1 MRNIF
6 LFYSSSTLKRPVN
19 VKILT
24 TTKSSFIERL
34 TFENIQTIQT
44 KRTKKI
50 FSIQLHDNETECL
63 FSSNSKSRRI
73 LLCMTAQCKTI
84 QLIIPRTTSGKRHS
98 IHVPSKDVDLPAH
111 KDVFCICRSSQETYF
126 ISPSING
133 LLRGNQRLIERE
145 YHRLI
150 WVFFPPKKISEN
162 ADM

>member
-6 LFYSSSTLKRPVN
+6 LF
-19 VKILT
+19 
-24 TTKSSFIERL
+24 SFIDRL
-34 TFENIQTIQT
+34 NVRKHSDNSNQTNQ
-44 KRTKKI
+44 KKS
-50 FSIQLHDNETECL
+50 FQFNFATMKLNV
-63 FSSNSKSRRI
+63 FSSNGKSRRFS
-73 LLCMTAQCKTI
+73 LCTTAQCKTI
-84 QLIIPRTTSGKRHS
+84 RLITSWTTSGKRHL
-98 IHVPSKDVDLPAH
+98 IHIPSKDVDLPGH

-150 WVFFPPKKISEN
+150 WFFFYQKISEN